1 LKLEDRRNTKIRH
14 LDAGKEEI
22 WQMTSART
30 SIGDGNGNLEVP
42 RGLLLGKHQIG
53 IPAT

>member
-1 LKLEDRRNTKIRH
+1 LELENGRNAKIRH
-14 LDAGKEEI
+14 LDAGKEEL

-30 SIGDGNGNLEVP
+30 IIADGNGNPEVP
-42 RGLLLGKHQIG
+42 RWLLLGIYQIG